1 MLTIFLYSK
10 GAVEQSPGQR
20 PGDESMPRNLPAL
33 KGRDEPLEAAE
44 ATVRGGQRLIISPLQ
59 GLLAENDGVSVATQA
74 AGP

>member
-1 MLTIFLYSK
+1 
-10 GAVEQSPGQR
+10 
-20 PGDESMPRNLPAL
+20 MPRNLPAL